1 MTAVCLPPRSGAG
14 IEDYQRSVFEQQPSV
29 PTSWPLITN
38 RVGGAQ
44 EKEFTS
50 NSRGPPILNKSSVT
64 LKIYGLR
71 QLATFDR
78 SFADTASAT
87 PRSSATTANTGT
99 MQESP
104 TTHIAIDCRRTGR
117 AQLPTLDSAGA
128 SQLPRCGLRT
138 WRHTSALTHLS
149 RTVTQKQRSGKL
161 SGRTLSMKTTLI
173 ARTRGE
179 LIGQW
184 LASGSRARRRAR
196 LAERGAACG

>member
-87 PRSSATTANTGT
+87 PSSAMTQT
-99 MQESP
+99 P
-104 TTHIAIDCRRTGR
+104 VRCRNRR
-117 AQLPTLDSAGA
+117 
-128 SQLPRCGLRT
+128 PRIL
-138 WRHTSALTHLS
+138 
-149 RTVTQKQRSGKL
+149 Q
-161 SGRTLSMKTTLI
+161 LI
-173 ARTRGE
+173 ADA
-179 LIGQW
+179 
-184 LASGSRARRRAR
+184 LAALNSRR
-196 LAERGAACG
+196 